1 MFKSKSKTKAP
12 SKGLF
17 GRFEKDKKVKKAT
30 KAKPKTKV
38 KSKAPANHP
47 ATAKKGKTPQGVKT
61 QPQGRKKGK
70 KGSRQ
75 KPKKQVAA
83 PYSTAP
89 KMIDKELMRHHN
101 FLMSTGATYA
111 EFYPLTPLKGPKAR
125 PGQYEIERKAT
136 RVSTCLKLVLNV
148 QQTQDLWWDWS
159 LILWNISQRGI
170 LEPDIDITFVRSIER
185 RDNQAVEKAVSRRKV
200 LNLVSSDQE
209 NNVKSKHISLYHDR
223 ELLDAVG
230 QGDSVVGFSA
240 EVWVTAPDELKLE
253 AAVTAIQDYLKTNDE
268 TRGLT
273 YELDINKQNRPL
285 LLYGPNANAGN
296 KDIYT
301 EMTSN
306 DGAVSGLFVDAGGD
320 RTVGAEYLGFSV
332 GKLIQSHAA
341 YNLQHNRSL
350 IVGNDTREGLH
361 FLGHQAPTTDSSRG
375 YLSKLISRSYMLAG
389 RRVVHFVAD
398 EDALVSELE
407 AFKIY
412 DYRKSVVDVAKGLLN
427 IIEPIKTARIEQ
439 LTPERIAAYLDTHFN
454 NIITLLS
461 QFRDQRRALSVT
473 DEFATVVRKVLY
485 QFFNNKKYWSD
496 NAMKDFHDVRLFVNH
511 ADFDTLADFGQYVHT
526 KLKNNDEAKYEDAFH
541 ELNAIINQ
549 HILPTIPSLNTQTSP
564 EIDRFVDAPY
574 AIVDL
579 SGTGEGAMSTMD
591 NPTMNVMMIAYL
603 NVILPALTNGD
614 VIFIHGLSRMSR
626 IGKVVI
632 DMINSS
638 GLNLDV
644 VFTEKN
650 QNATRRLFQQEL
662 DTFDFVMVDL
672 HKNKVEH
679 IADDIG
685 INKEMARQMLN
696 TPGAFYIQSGSGMDY
711 IRLDNVL

>member
-1 MFKSKSKTKAP
+1 MVLAKSRTHTP
-12 SKGLF
+12 SKGLC
-17 GRFEKDKKVKKAT
+17 GSSKKDKTVKKAT
-30 KAKPKTKV
+30 KPKAKPPKGKDRPSPSAKHLVT
-38 KSKAPANHP
+38 
-47 ATAKKGKTPQGVKT
+47 TKKGKTKPQK
-61 QPQGRKKGK
+61 QKKGK

-89 KMIDKELMRHHN
+89 KMIDKELMRRHN

-273 YELDINKQNRPL
+273 YELDINKQNHPL

-461 QFRDQRRALSVT
+461 QFRDQRRSLSVT

-526 KLKNNDEAKYEDAFH
+526 KLKNNDEAKYEDAYH

-564 EIDRFVDAPY
+564 EIDRFVEAPY
-574 AIVDL
+574 
-579 SGTGEGAMSTMD
+579 AMSTMD

-603 NVILPALTNGD
+603 NVVLPALTNGD

>member
-1 MFKSKSKTKAP
+1 MFKSKSKTKTP

-17 GRFEKDKKVKKAT
+17 GSSKKDKKVKKT
-30 KAKPKTKV
+30 TKPKAKPLKGKDQP
-38 KSKAPANHP
+38 SSSNHP
-47 ATAKKGKTPQGVKT
+47 ATAKKGKTKPQK
-61 QPQGRKKGK
+61 QKKGK

-89 KMIDKELMRHHN
+89 KMIDKELMRRHN

-170 LEPDIDITFVRSIER
+170 LEPDIDVTFVRSVER

-350 IVGNDTREGLH
+350 IVGNDTRDGLY

-398 EDALVSELE
+398 EDTLVSELE

-461 QFRDQRRALSVT
+461 QFRDQRRSLSVT

-511 ADFDTLADFGQYVHT
+511 TDFDTLADFGQYVHT
-526 KLKNNDEAKYEDAFH
+526 KLKNNEEAKYEDAYH

-564 EIDRFVDAPY
+564 EIDRFVEAPY

-603 NVILPALTNGD
+603 NVVLPALTNGD

-650 QNATRRLFQQEL
+650 QNATRRLFQQDL